1 MDTFLINNNLSMFC
15 EINNLIVDE
24 QPCLQICSTRQ
35 SFGFDYMQNYK
46 TNRFFKQF
54 RNWRNLFDN
63 SKFELSFEGLKAFV
77 ATYQD
82 LLKSISF
89 YSNFDTYDLEQL
101 IIA

>member
-1 MDTFLINNNLSMFC
+1 MDTFFINTNLSMFC
-15 EINNLIVDE
+15 EINGLIVDE
-24 QPCLQICSTRQ
+24 QPCLQICSTCQ

-46 TNRFFKQF
+46 TNQFFKQF
-54 RNWRNLFDN
+54 RNWKKLFDN
-63 SKFELSFEGLKAFV
+63 SRFELSFEGLKAFS